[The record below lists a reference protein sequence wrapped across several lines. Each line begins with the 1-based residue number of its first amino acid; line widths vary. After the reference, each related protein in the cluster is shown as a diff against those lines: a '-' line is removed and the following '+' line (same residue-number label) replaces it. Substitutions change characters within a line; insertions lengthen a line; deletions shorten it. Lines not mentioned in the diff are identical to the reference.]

1 MELVSKKIEENK
13 KFVLD
18 SFQNSSDLIHY
29 EFEAGDYTK
38 ILIFYIEGFID
49 RNLLDRD
56 IVKPLI
62 HNKENKDIKKII
74 SISSL
79 SEVGEID
86 EVINK
91 ITDGNVAIFFDG
103 KTTAYLANLKNWEK
117 RSIQEAQAEA
127 VVRGPKEGF
136 VEDISSNRNLLRKKI
151 KSNNLVFEDYTLG
164 KQTNTK
170 VSIAYINGIVNEDV
184 LNEVRKRIN
193 NIGTDAILESG
204 YIEQYIE
211 DNKVS
216 ILSTIGNTQ
225 KPDVVAGKILEGRVA
240 IFCDGSPH
248 VLTVPK
254 LFLENIQT
262 SEDYYIRPHFA
273 SFLRFIRML
282 SLVLTIIL
290 PGFYVALQLFHQE
303 MIPTVLLVSM
313 AESREGVP
321 FPTAIE
327 AFLMII
333 MLELIKESGVRLPKA
348 VGSAV
353 SIVGALVLGQ
363 AAVQAR
369 IVSAPMVI
377 VVAVTAIAEFTVPP
391 LTELLILYRLII
403 LFLGAFAGL
412 YGVTCGLVVLIV
424 HGLSLKS
431 FGVSYG
437 YPISPRD
444 KEGLKDFI
452 IRFPLCSFIFRPKA
466 IEKTNMVRNIK
477 PREK

>member
-29 EFEAGDYTK
+29 EFEAGDNTK

-79 SEVGEID
+79 SESGEID
-86 EVINK
+86 EVISK
-91 ITDGNVAIFFDG
+91 ITDGNVAIFFNG
-103 KTTAYLANLKNWEK
+103 KTIAYLANLKNWEK
-117 RSIQEAQAEA
+117 RSIEEPQAEA

-151 KSNNLVFEDYTLG
+151 KSNNLVFEDYTVG
-164 KQTNTK
+164 KQTNTTI
-170 VSIAYINGIVNEDV
+170 SIAYINGIVNEDV

-193 NIGTDAILESG
+193 SIDTDAILESG

-211 DNKVS
+211 DNKAS
-216 ILSTIGNTQ
+216 MLPTIGNTQ
-225 KPDVVAGKILEGRVA
+225 KPDVAAGKILEGRVA

-273 SFLRFIRML
+273 SFLRTIRMF
-282 SLVLTIIL
+282 SLFLAIVL
-290 PGFYVALQLFHQE
+290 PGFYVALQTFHQE

-313 AESREGVP
+313 AEAREGVP
-321 FPTAIE
+321 FPAVIE

-333 MLELIKESGVRLPKA
+333 MLELIKESGVRLPRA

-363 AAVQAR
+363 AAVQAG

-377 VVAVTAIAEFTVPP
+377 VIAVTAIAEFTVPP

-412 YGVTCGLVVLIV
+412 YGVTCGLVALIV
-424 HGLSLKS
+424 QGLSLNS

-437 YPISPRD
+437 YPISPID
-444 KEGLKDFI
+444 KTGLKDFV
-452 IRFPLCSFIFRPKA
+452 IRFPLWSFIFRPKA
-466 IEKTNMVRNIK
+466 IEKTNMVRHRNTRK
-477 PREK
+477 K

>member
-1 MELVSKKIEENK
+1 MVSKKIEENK

-29 EFEAGDYTK
+29 EFEAGDNTK

-79 SEVGEID
+79 SESGEID
-86 EVINK
+86 EVISK
-91 ITDGNVAIFFDG
+91 ITDGNVAIFFNG
-103 KTTAYLANLKNWEK
+103 KTIAYLANLKNWEK
-117 RSIQEAQAEA
+117 RSIEEPQAEA

-151 KSNNLVFEDYTLG
+151 KSNNLVFEDYTVG
-164 KQTNTK
+164 KQTNTTI
-170 VSIAYINGIVNEDV
+170 SIAYINGIVNEDV

-193 NIGTDAILESG
+193 SIDTDAILESG

-211 DNKVS
+211 DNKAS
-216 ILSTIGNTQ
+216 MLPTIGNTQ
-225 KPDVVAGKILEGRVA
+225 KPDVAAGKILEGRVA

-262 SEDYYIRPHFA
+262 GEDYYIRPHFA
-273 SFLRFIRML
+273 SFLRTIRMF
-282 SLVLTIIL
+282 SLFLAIVL
-290 PGFYVALQLFHQE
+290 PGFYVALQTFHQE

-313 AESREGVP
+313 AEAREGVP
-321 FPTAIE
+321 FPAAIE

-333 MLELIKESGVRLPKA
+333 MLELIKESGVRLPRA

-363 AAVQAR
+363 AAVQAG

-377 VVAVTAIAEFTVPP
+377 VIAVTAIAEFTVPP

-412 YGVTCGLVVLIV
+412 YGVTCGLVALIV
-424 HGLSLKS
+424 QGLSLNS

-437 YPISPRD
+437 YPISPID
-444 KEGLKDFI
+444 KTGLKDFV
-452 IRFPLCSFIFRPKA
+452 IRFPLWSFIFRPKA
-466 IEKTNMVRNIK
+466 IEKTNMVRHRNTRK
-477 PREK
+477 K

>member
-29 EFEAGDYTK
+29 EFEAGDNTK

-79 SEVGEID
+79 SESGEID
-86 EVINK
+86 EVISK
-91 ITDGNVAIFFDG
+91 ITDGNVAIFFNG
-103 KTTAYLANLKNWEK
+103 KTIAYLANLKNWEK
-117 RSIQEAQAEA
+117 RSIEEPQAEA

-151 KSNNLVFEDYTLG
+151 KSNNLVFEDYTVG
-164 KQTNTK
+164 KQTNTTI
-170 VSIAYINGIVNEDV
+170 SIAYINGIVNEDV

-193 NIGTDAILESG
+193 SIDTDAILESG

-211 DNKVS
+211 DNKAS
-216 ILSTIGNTQ
+216 MLPTIGNTQ
-225 KPDVVAGKILEGRVA
+225 KPDVAAGKILEGRVA

-262 SEDYYIRPHFA
+262 GEDYYIRPHFA
-273 SFLRFIRML
+273 SFLRTIRMF
-282 SLVLTIIL
+282 SLFLAIVL
-290 PGFYVALQLFHQE
+290 PGFYVALQTFHQE

-313 AESREGVP
+313 AEAREGVP
-321 FPTAIE
+321 FPAAIE

-333 MLELIKESGVRLPKA
+333 MLELIKESGVRLPRA

-363 AAVQAR
+363 AAVQAG

-377 VVAVTAIAEFTVPP
+377 VIAVTAIAEFTVPP

-412 YGVTCGLVVLIV
+412 YGVTCGLVALIV
-424 HGLSLKS
+424 QGLSLNS

-437 YPISPRD
+437 YPISPID
-444 KEGLKDFI
+444 KTGLKDFV
-452 IRFPLCSFIFRPKA
+452 IRFPLWSFIFRPKA
-466 IEKTNMVRNIK
+466 IEKTNMVRHRNTRK
-477 PREK
+477 K

>member
-1 MELVSKKIEENK
+1 MVSKKIEENK

-29 EFEAGDYTK
+29 EFEAGDNTK

-79 SEVGEID
+79 SESGEID
-86 EVINK
+86 EVISK
-91 ITDGNVAIFFDG
+91 ITDGNVAIFFNG
-103 KTTAYLANLKNWEK
+103 KTIAYLANLKNWEK
-117 RSIQEAQAEA
+117 RSIEEPQAEA

-151 KSNNLVFEDYTLG
+151 KSNNLVFEDYTVG
-164 KQTNTK
+164 KQTNTTI
-170 VSIAYINGIVNEDV
+170 SIAYINGIVNEDV

-193 NIGTDAILESG
+193 SIDTDAILESG

-211 DNKVS
+211 DNKAS
-216 ILSTIGNTQ
+216 MLPTIGNTQ
-225 KPDVVAGKILEGRVA
+225 KPDVAAGKILEGRVA

-273 SFLRFIRML
+273 SFLRTIRMF
-282 SLVLTIIL
+282 SLFLAIVL
-290 PGFYVALQLFHQE
+290 PGFYVALQTFHQE

-313 AESREGVP
+313 AEAREGVP
-321 FPTAIE
+321 FPAAIE

-333 MLELIKESGVRLPKA
+333 MLELIKESGVRLPRA

-363 AAVQAR
+363 AAVQAG

-377 VVAVTAIAEFTVPP
+377 VIAVTAIAEFTVPP

-412 YGVTCGLVVLIV
+412 YGVTCGLVALIV
-424 HGLSLKS
+424 QGLSLNS

-437 YPISPRD
+437 YPISPID
-444 KEGLKDFI
+444 KTGLKDFV
-452 IRFPLCSFIFRPKA
+452 IRFPLWSFIFRPKA
-466 IEKTNMVRNIK
+466 IEKTNMVRHRNTRK
-477 PREK
+477 K

>member
-29 EFEAGDYTK
+29 EFEAGDNTK

-79 SEVGEID
+79 SESGEID
-86 EVINK
+86 EVISK
-91 ITDGNVAIFFDG
+91 ITDGNVAIFFNG
-103 KTTAYLANLKNWEK
+103 KTIAYLANLKNWEK
-117 RSIQEAQAEA
+117 RSIEEPQAEA

-151 KSNNLVFEDYTLG
+151 KSNNLVFEDYTVG
-164 KQTNTK
+164 KQTNTTI
-170 VSIAYINGIVNEDV
+170 SIAYINGIVNEDV

-193 NIGTDAILESG
+193 SIDTDAILESG

-211 DNKVS
+211 DNKAS
-216 ILSTIGNTQ
+216 MLPTIGNTQ
-225 KPDVVAGKILEGRVA
+225 KPDVAAGKILEGRVA

-273 SFLRFIRML
+273 SFLRTIRMF
-282 SLVLTIIL
+282 SLFLAIVL
-290 PGFYVALQLFHQE
+290 PGFYVALQTFHQE

-313 AESREGVP
+313 AEAREGVP
-321 FPTAIE
+321 FPAAIE

-333 MLELIKESGVRLPKA
+333 MLELIKESGVRLPRA

-363 AAVQAR
+363 AAVQAG

-377 VVAVTAIAEFTVPP
+377 VIAVTAIAEFTVPP

-412 YGVTCGLVVLIV
+412 YGVTCGLVALIV
-424 HGLSLKS
+424 QGLSLNS

-437 YPISPRD
+437 YPISPID
-444 KEGLKDFI
+444 KTGLKDFV
-452 IRFPLCSFIFRPKA
+452 IRFPLWSFIFRPKA
-466 IEKTNMVRNIK
+466 IEKTNMVRHRNTRK
-477 PREK
+477 K